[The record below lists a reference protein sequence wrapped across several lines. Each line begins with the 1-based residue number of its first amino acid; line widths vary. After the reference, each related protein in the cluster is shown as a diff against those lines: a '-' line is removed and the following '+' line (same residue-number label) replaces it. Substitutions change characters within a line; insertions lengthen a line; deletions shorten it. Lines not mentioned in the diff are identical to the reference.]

1 MAEIEKKT
9 KRYPTD
15 LTDEEWRGLSRTL
28 RPVSRNADS
37 GDTIAMTAFGRIVA
51 TVVVAIASA
60 APAVVARA
68 ADLPLPPTVSH
79 RMRQYVDEKYH
90 FSFWYPAVLPITA
103 AAANDDKSFPGGV
116 VVETLQVSTD
126 GISLYVVN
134 SPQSTIT
141 DEPNGHAAPIPQ
153 TKYFYDAASQR
164 WMVAYPEGTDG
175 GGSGAPAPADV
186 SKTTVGGQPMLPS
199 SARFDT
205 TIIPLSTTQFVVV
218 QDGGGSAFT
227 NELAR
232 TVAAPGAH
240 VDATVLVDAL
250 HAEAMAYEKQLQQTI
265 SPATLCA
272 LRSSLCKK

>member
-1 MAEIEKKT
+1 
-9 KRYPTD
+9 
-15 LTDEEWRGLSRTL
+15 
-28 RPVSRNADS
+28 
-37 GDTIAMTAFGRIVA
+37 MTGIGRIIATIVA
-51 TVVVAIASA
+51 AIASA

-68 ADLPLPPTVSH
+68 ADLQVPPTVSH
-79 RMRQYVDEKYH
+79 RMRQYVDENYH
-90 FSFWYPAVLPITA
+90 FSFWYPAALPITA

-116 VVETLQVSTD
+116 VVETLQISGGDV
-126 GISLYVVN
+126 SLYVVN

-153 TKYFYDAASQR
+153 AKYFYDAASQH

-175 GGSGAPAPADV
+175 GGSGTPAPADV

-240 VDATVLVDAL
+240 VDAAAL
-250 HAEAMAYEKQLQQTI
+250 AAALNAEAMAYEKQLQQTI

-272 LRSSLCKK
+272 LQGPPCKK

>member
-1 MAEIEKKT
+1 MSVI
-9 KRYPTD
+9 
-15 LTDEEWRGLSRTL
+15 
-28 RPVSRNADS
+28 
-37 GDTIAMTAFGRIVA
+37 GRSVA
-51 TVVVAIASA
+51 CLAVAL
-60 APAVVARA
+60 PAVLVRA
-68 ADLPLPPTVSH
+68 ADVELAPTIHHHMS
-79 RMRQYVDEKYH
+79 RYVDAKYG
-90 FSFWYPAVLPITA
+90 FSFWYPSALRITVT
-103 AAANDDKSFPGGV
+103 AANDAASFPAGV
-116 VVETLQVSTD
+116 VIETLQIRPA
-126 GISLYVVN
+126 GNISLYVVN

-153 TKYFYDAASQR
+153 TKYFYDASSQR

-186 SKTTVGGQPMLPS
+186 SQATVGGQPMLPS

-205 TIIPLSTTQFVVV
+205 TIIPLSTTLFVVV

-240 VDATVLVDAL
+240 VEAAVLAEAL

-272 LRSSLCKK
+272 LGSSLCKK

>member
-1 MAEIEKKT
+1 
-9 KRYPTD
+9 
-15 LTDEEWRGLSRTL
+15 
-28 RPVSRNADS
+28 
-37 GDTIAMTAFGRIVA
+37 MTAIGRIVA
-51 TVVVAIASA
+51 CLVVVIAAA
-60 APAVVARA
+60 APAVLVRA
-68 ADLPLPPTVSH
+68 ADVELAPTVHH
-79 RMRQYVDEKYH
+79 RMSRYVDAKYR
-90 FSFWYPAVLPITA
+90 FSFWYPRPLPITA

-116 VVETLQVSTD
+116 VVETVQISGGD
-126 GISLYVVN
+126 ISLYVVN

-153 TKYFYDAASQR
+153 TKYFYDASSQR

-175 GGSGAPAPADV
+175 GGNGAPAPADV

-227 NELAR
+227 NQLAR
-232 TVAAPGAH
+232 TIAAAGAH
-240 VDATVLVDAL
+240 VEAAALADAL
-250 HAEAMAYEKQLQQTI
+250 HAEAIAYEGQLQITI

-272 LRSSLCKK
+272 LQSTPCKK

>member
-1 MAEIEKKT
+1 
-9 KRYPTD
+9 
-15 LTDEEWRGLSRTL
+15 
-28 RPVSRNADS
+28 
-37 GDTIAMTAFGRIVA
+37 MTVIGRLIA
-51 TVVVAIASA
+51 TVVVIAA
-60 APAVVARA
+60 TTPAVVARA

-79 RMRQYVDEKYH
+79 RMRQYVDANYH
-90 FSFWYPAVLPITA
+90 FSFWYPAALPITA
-103 AAANDDKSFPGGV
+103 AATSDDKSFPGGV
-116 VVETLQVSTD
+116 VVETLQVSAG

-141 DEPNGHAAPIPQ
+141 DEPNAHAAPIQQ
-153 TKYFYDAASQR
+153 TKYFYDASSQR

-199 SARFDT
+199 GARFDT

-227 NELAR
+227 NELAH

-240 VDATVLVDAL
+240 VDAAVLADAL
-250 HAEAMAYEKQLQQTI
+250 QAEAMAYENQLQQTI
-265 SPATLCA
+265 SPATLC
-272 LRSSLCKK
+272 LLQSSLCKK

>member
-1 MAEIEKKT
+1 MT
-9 KRYPTD
+9 
-15 LTDEEWRGLSRTL
+15 
-28 RPVSRNADS
+28 
-37 GDTIAMTAFGRIVA
+37 TIGRLIA
-51 TVVVAIASA
+51 TVVAIAA
-60 APAVVARA
+60 TAPAVVARA

-79 RMRQYVDEKYH
+79 RMRQYVDANYH
-90 FSFWYPAVLPITA
+90 FSFWYPAALPITA
-103 AAANDDKSFPGGV
+103 AGADEDKSFPGGV
-116 VVETLQVSTD
+116 AVETLQVSAG

-153 TKYFYDAASQR
+153 TKYFYDASSQR
-164 WMVAYPEGTDG
+164 WMVAYPEGADG
-175 GGSGAPAPADV
+175 GSSGAPTPADV

-199 SARFDT
+199 GARFDT

-240 VDATVLVDAL
+240 VDAAVLADAL
-250 HAEAMAYEKQLQQTI
+250 NAESMAYEKQLQQTI

-272 LRSSLCKK
+272 LQSSPCKK

>member
-1 MAEIEKKT
+1 MTVIGRLVAI
-9 KRYPTD
+9 
-15 LTDEEWRGLSRTL
+15 
-28 RPVSRNADS
+28 VIV
-37 GDTIAMTAFGRIVA
+37 TIAA
-51 TVVVAIASA
+51 AS
-60 APAVVARA
+60 AVVARA

-79 RMRQYVDEKYH
+79 RMRQYVDANYH
-90 FSFWYPAVLPITA
+90 FSFWYPAPLPITA

-116 VVETLQVSTD
+116 VVETLQISGGDV
-126 GISLYVVN
+126 SLYFVN

-153 TKYFYDAASQR
+153 TKYFYDASSQR

-232 TVAAPGAH
+232 TVATPDAH
-240 VDATVLVDAL
+240 VDAAVLVDAL

>member
-1 MAEIEKKT
+1 MTFIG
-9 KRYPTD
+9 R
-15 LTDEEWRGLSRTL
+15 L
-28 RPVSRNADS
+28 
-37 GDTIAMTAFGRIVA
+37 IAT
-51 TVVVAIASA
+51 VVAIAA
-60 APAVVARA
+60 TTPAVVARA

-79 RMRQYVDEKYH
+79 RMRQYVDAKYH
-90 FSFWYPAVLPITA
+90 FSFWYPAALPITA

-116 VVETLQVSTD
+116 VVETLQISAG

-141 DEPNGHAAPIPQ
+141 DEPDGHAAPIPQ
-153 TKYFYDAASQR
+153 TRYFYDASSQR
-164 WMVAYPEGTDG
+164 WMVSYPEGTDG
-175 GGSGAPAPADV
+175 GGNAAPAPADV
-186 SKTTVGGQPMLPS
+186 SQTTVGGQPMLPS

-205 TIIPLSTTQFVVV
+205 TIIPLATTQFVVV

-240 VDATVLVDAL
+240 VDAAAL
-250 HAEAMAYEKQLQQTI
+250 AAALDAEAMAYEKQLQQTI

-272 LRSSLCKK
+272 LQSSPCKK

>member
-1 MAEIEKKT
+1 
-9 KRYPTD
+9 
-15 LTDEEWRGLSRTL
+15 
-28 RPVSRNADS
+28 
-37 GDTIAMTAFGRIVA
+37 MTVIGRLVA
-51 TVVVAIASA
+51 TVIVTMGVA
-60 APAVVARA
+60 APAVIVCA

-79 RMRQYVDEKYH
+79 RMRQYVDAQYR
-90 FSFWYPAVLPITA
+90 FSFWYPAGLPITVTA
-103 AAANDDKSFPGGV
+103 SNDDARFPGGAT
-116 VVETLQVSTD
+116 VETLQVGSPGD
-126 GISLYVVN
+126 ISLYVVN

-153 TKYFYDAASQR
+153 TKYFYDAASQS
-164 WMVAYPEGTDG
+164 WMVTYPEGTDG
-175 GGSGAPAPADV
+175 GGSGAPTPADV

-205 TIIPLSTTQFVVV
+205 TIIPLSTTLFIVV

-240 VDATVLVDAL
+240 VDAAAL
-250 HAEAMAYEKQLQQTI
+250 AAALDAEAMAYEKQLQQTI

-272 LRSSLCKK
+272 LQSPPCKK

>member
-1 MAEIEKKT
+1 MI
-9 KRYPTD
+9 
-15 LTDEEWRGLSRTL
+15 G
-28 RPVSRNADS
+28 
-37 GDTIAMTAFGRIVA
+37 IGRLVA
-51 TVVVAIASA
+51 SIVVAIAAA
-60 APAVVARA
+60 APAVVVRA

-79 RMRQYVDEKYH
+79 RMRQYVDAKYH
-90 FSFWYPAVLPITA
+90 FSFWYPAALPITA
-103 AAANDDKSFPGGV
+103 AAANDDARFPGGV
-116 VVETLQVSTD
+116 TVETVQISGGDL
-126 GISLYVVN
+126 SLYVVN
-134 SPQSTIT
+134 SPHSTIT
-141 DEPNGHAAPIPQ
+141 DEANGHAAPIAQ

-186 SKTTVGGQPMLPS
+186 SQATVGGQPMLPS

-240 VDATVLVDAL
+240 VDAAVLADAL

-265 SPATLCA
+265 SPATLC
-272 LRSSLCKK
+272 LLQSSLCKK

>member
-1 MAEIEKKT
+1 
-9 KRYPTD
+9 
-15 LTDEEWRGLSRTL
+15 
-28 RPVSRNADS
+28 
-37 GDTIAMTAFGRIVA
+37 MTVIGRLVA
-51 TVVVAIASA
+51 TVVIAIASA
-60 APAVVARA
+60 APAVLARA

-79 RMRQYVDEKYH
+79 RMRQYVDANYH
-90 FSFWYPAVLPITA
+90 FSFWYPAALPITA
-103 AAANDDKSFPGGV
+103 AASSDDKSFPGGI
-116 VVETLQVSTD
+116 VVETLQISGGD
-126 GISLYVVN
+126 ISLYVVN

-205 TIIPLSTTQFVVV
+205 TIIPLSTTQFVVI

-232 TVAAPGAH
+232 TVAAAGAR
-240 VDATVLVDAL
+240 VEAAAL
-250 HAEAMAYEKQLQQTI
+250 SAARRAEAIAYEKQSQTTI
-265 SPATLCA
+265 SSATLC
-272 LRSSLCKK
+272 LLQSSLCKK